1 MDKNSPQISRQV
13 KAEAARRRTFAII
26 SHPDAGKTTLT
37 EKLLLYGGALDL
49 AGSVA
54 AKKKQRETASDWME
68 LEKKRGISISSTV
81 LQFDYENYRLNL
93 LDTPGHKDFSEDTY
107 RVLMAV
113 DAVIMVI
120 DAGKGIESQTLKLFE
135 ICRKRGIPIFTFM
148 NKLDRPAKPPLE
160 LIDQLE
166 KVLNLHA
173 FPATWPLGNG
183 PGFKGIYDRMKKEVH
198 LFERV
203 PGGAYIAPVSVHDLS
218 DPFIKDMLQ
227 EQAYREVI
235 EELGMLDGA
244 HGGFDRNAVLQGKT
258 TPVFFGSA
266 GNNFGVELLLR
277 GFLEHSSEPTPRKG
291 KNGVIPLDHPDFSA
305 FVFKVQ
311 TNMNPLHRDR
321 VVFARVCSGK
331 FCRDMTVY
339 HARSGKNIRL
349 SDSYNLFGREREVIH
364 EAFPGD
370 VIGFVTKL
378 DYRIGD
384 TISVDPA
391 LVFEEIPRFA
401 PECFAFLHN
410 KAASTYKSFRKGL
423 DHLLAEDI
431 VQPIFLR
438 KTRHHTP
445 LLGAV
450 GPLQFEVLQYRLKDE
465 YRAEASLEMMPWK
478 VLRWL
483 DPSMEIEDLEPGRV
497 RVWTEEGEFTLPQ
510 DAKKIL
516 GAGHPFLAPLTE
528 DLVRVCHH
536 PNAGDF
542 TIMGFKPDH
551 KPMTFPVENGSH
563 GGPGPEETN
572 GFALL
577 PIDIIPKRGGA
588 GVFNAK
594 GPAG

>member
-1 MDKNSPQISRQV
+1 MDISTQTVITDTELKSMSEEIRREV
-13 KAEAARRRTFAII
+13 SRRRTFAII

-49 AGSVA
+49 AGSVT
-54 AKKKQRETASDWME
+54 AKKRQRETASDWME

-120 DAGKGIESQTLKLFE
+120 DAGKGIESQTRKLFE

-148 NKLDRPAKPPLE
+148 NKLDRPSMAPLE

-173 FPATWPLGNG
+173 FPVAWPLGNG
-183 PGFKGIYDRMKKEVH
+183 QNFKGAYDRLRKEVH

-203 PGGAYIAPVSVHDLS
+203 PGGAYKAPVSIRDIRDPLVKDTLS
-218 DPFIKDMLQ
+218 
-227 EQAYREVI
+227 EQTYNEVV
-235 EELGMLDGA
+235 EEIAILDGA
-244 HGGFDRNAVLQGKT
+244 HGGFDRDAVLQGKA

-266 GNNFGVELLLR
+266 ANNFGVELLLR
-277 GFLEHSSEPTPRKG
+277 GFLEYSSGPAPRNAISG
-291 KNGVIPLDHPDFSA
+291 LIPLDNLHFSG

-321 VVFARVCSGK
+321 MVFVRVCSGR
-331 FCRDMTVY
+331 FSRDITMH
-339 HARSGKNIRL
+339 HARIGKEIRL
-349 SDSYNLFGREREVIH
+349 SSCHNVFGRNREIAG
-364 EAFPGD
+364 EAYPGD
-370 VIGFVTKL
+370 IIGFVTRA
-378 DYRIGD
+378 DFRVGD
-384 TISVDPA
+384 TISTDPD

-410 KAASTYKSFRKGL
+410 SLASGYKSFRKGV

-431 VQPIFLR
+431 VQVFHLQEPKSSL
-438 KTRHHTP
+438 P

-450 GPLQFEVLQYRLKDE
+450 GPLQFEVMQYRLKDE
-465 YRAEASLEMMPWK
+465 YGAESRLEVTQWK

-483 DPSMEIEDLEPGRV
+483 ETHLNDMDLKRSLPHGAALGTDEQGRMVILFPAEWSLKYFSEKNPSIRLFDSPG
-497 RVWTEEGEFTLPQ
+497 
-510 DAKKIL
+510 K
-516 GAGHPFLAPLTE
+516 
-528 DLVRVCHH
+528 
-536 PNAGDF
+536 
-542 TIMGFKPDH
+542 MG
-551 KPMTFPVENGSH
+551 
-563 GGPGPEETN
+563 
-572 GFALL
+572 
-577 PIDIIPKRGGA
+577 
-588 GVFNAK
+588 
-594 GPAG
+594 